1 MNEYII
7 TFINDQGVYQELTF
21 RGVSELVA
29 TSIAEGLNKAPF
41 QAVTLAKRE
50 QTPIALDV
58 APLEPAPPL
67 PDLAPIVEPV
77 VPVGDTGPSEPEQPV
92 AAGRKRK

>member
-58 APLEPAPPL
+58 APFEPAPPL
-67 PDLAPIVEPV
+67 PDLAPVEEPPVVEPA
-77 VPVGDTGPSEPEQPV
+77 GDTGPSEQPM
-92 AAGRKRK
+92 AARKRK

>member
-77 VPVGDTGPSEPEQPV
+77 VEPVGDTGPSEQPA